1 MEHKLIIKSK
11 FIVPQL
17 PEGVLITNRI
27 RELGIEKYRVV
38 SVVAPAGYGKTTA
51 ILASLCRREN
61 LHWYRMDK
69 EDSRLPIFYAH
80 FLKPYSEESE
90 SRSRNRYNIS
100 AVYLT
105 FRKLMTF

>member
-27 RELGIEKYRVV
+27 RELGIEKFRLV

-51 ILASLCRREN
+51 PGIPLPPRKSALVQNGQRR
-61 LHWYRMDK
+61 
-69 EDSRLPIFYAH
+69 SRLPIFYAH
-80 FLKPYSEESE
+80 FWKPYSEESE
-90 SRSRNRYNIS
+90 SRSRNRYSIS
-100 AVYLT
+100 AVYRT